1 MKDRSRNQERMLL
14 PQALQTA
21 GITIP
26 IRNGKI
32 PHRKILQASKGYGDL
47 VDAYRQKVL
56 SQNTRTIRL
65 LGKKCSAK
73 ILNTLLG
80 YEVQASYKRIQCPD
94 LVTARYLRLFS
105 ELGCHSIQLPF
116 DLTLTAQLVPEFEAL
131 VDAITKQIRELFPG
145 DSAIQRYVIRQVY
158 GIIRQQLRAREPA

>member
-1 MKDRSRNQERMLL
+1 MKDRSLNQERMRL

-26 IRNGKI
+26 IRDGKI
-32 PHRKILQASKGYGDL
+32 PHRKILQASKGHGDL

-80 YEVQASYKRIQCPD
+80 YEVQAAYKRIQCPD

-116 DLTLTAQLVPEFEAL
+116 DPTLTAQLVPEFEAL
-131 VDAITKQIRELFPG
+131 VDALTKQIREFFPE
-145 DSAIQRYVIRQVY
+145 DFAIQRYVIRQVY
-158 GIIRQQLRAREPA
+158 GIIRQQLHSREPA